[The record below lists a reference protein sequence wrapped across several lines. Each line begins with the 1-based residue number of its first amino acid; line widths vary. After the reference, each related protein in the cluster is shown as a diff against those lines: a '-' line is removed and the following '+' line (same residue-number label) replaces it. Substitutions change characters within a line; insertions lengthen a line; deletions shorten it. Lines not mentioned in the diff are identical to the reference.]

1 MRKVVL
7 VIALVLAITV
17 ILAGC
22 GEQSPQPALENSQ
35 EPETPTTASSQP
47 STPQPTSQ
55 SSFETVGMFDNSPV
69 MVAVSYYV
77 QNPTKTEITEEC
89 EALKTR
95 FIDSGITKNLRVS
108 FFDDRANTP
117 DYSGGYDIPEASQPY
132 EVANYFFNANNSETD
147 LRFLKTIP

>member
-1 MRKVVL
+1 MRKVIL
-7 VIALVLAITV
+7 AIAVGLAITV

-22 GEQSPQPALENSQ
+22 GGQSPQPALENSQ

-77 QNPTKTEITEEC
+77 QNPAKTDITEEC
-89 EALKTR
+89 KALKAR

-108 FFDDRANTP
+108 FFDDKANTP
-117 DYSGGYDIPEASQPY
+117 DYAGGYDIPEVSQPY
-132 EVANYFFNANNSETD
+132 EVANYFFNANNSQTE
-147 LRFLKTIP
+147 LQFLKTIP

>member
-1 MRKVVL
+1 
-7 VIALVLAITV
+7 
-17 ILAGC
+17 
-22 GEQSPQPALENSQ
+22 
-35 EPETPTTASSQP
+35 
-47 STPQPTSQ
+47 
-55 SSFETVGMFDNSPV
+55 MFDNSPV

-77 QNPTKTEITEEC
+77 QNPAKTDITEEC
-89 EALKTR
+89 EALKAR

>member
-17 ILAGC
+17 MLAGC
-22 GEQSPQPALENSQ
+22 GGQSPPSALENSP
-35 EPETPTTASSQP
+35 EPEVTTTPSSQP

-77 QNPTKTEITEEC
+77 QNPAKTDITEEC
-89 EALKTR
+89 EALKAR

-132 EVANYFFNANNSETD
+132 GVANYFFNANNSETD